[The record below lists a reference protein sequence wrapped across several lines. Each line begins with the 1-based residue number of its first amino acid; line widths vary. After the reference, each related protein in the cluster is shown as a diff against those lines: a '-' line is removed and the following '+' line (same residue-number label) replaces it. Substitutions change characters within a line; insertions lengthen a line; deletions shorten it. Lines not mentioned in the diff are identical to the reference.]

1 MLCQIVTI
9 PATDWTAEPSS
20 QDVED
25 AQLALE
31 QGNVLHFTALPFALS
46 AAEGKV
52 LDATLADP
60 KHKNI
65 SLPTEGEALRG
76 MLGDTALQ
84 ETARGLVARFR
95 EHALGLVDAWLP
107 HYRGKLRLA
116 PTSLRL
122 NRVEGRKTSWRKDDA
137 RLHVDAFPSRPLAG
151 ERILR
156 VFMNI
161 NPDGA
166 PREWRVGESFEDMAQ
181 RFMPRVPP
189 YRPAAAS
196 LLAGLGVTKGRRTA
210 YDHLM
215 LGLHDAMKADMS
227 YQAEGPQTA
236 VSFPPGAV
244 WVCFSDQTS
253 HAAMAG
259 QFMLEQTLFAPL
271 SALRHPQLSPL
282 RVLERLSQRALV

>member
-1 MLCQIVTI
+1 RPCEASDTLWPSGPTRRLTTMRQSMSNSRERAESGGMSRASTSTGPSRADQCSCVASSESRRGSGTDREVKVLRAAWADLDLSGIEGRQPSAARGGLASDEVSAAAAYPQELSGRARGILPCELSSAFQRIVRHMLCQIVTI
-9 PATDWTAEPSS
+9 PATDWTAAPSS

-122 NRVEGRKTSWRKDDA
+122 NRVEGRKTSWRKDD
-137 RLHVDAFPSRPLAG
+137 
-151 ERILR
+151 
-156 VFMNI
+156 
-161 NPDGA
+161 
-166 PREWRVGESFEDMAQ
+166 
-181 RFMPRVPP
+181 
-189 YRPAAAS
+189 
-196 LLAGLGVTKGRRTA
+196 
-210 YDHLM
+210 
-215 LGLHDAMKADMS
+215 
-227 YQAEGPQTA
+227 
-236 VSFPPGAV
+236 
-244 WVCFSDQTS
+244 
-253 HAAMAG
+253 
-259 QFMLEQTLFAPL
+259 
-271 SALRHPQLSPL
+271 
-282 RVLERLSQRALV
+282 